1 MSAKSL
7 RLRLFI
13 AAAISLIIAL
23 FVAGTG
29 LVGVF
34 ERYVVRRIGIELDT
48 YVRQLAA
55 NISIIPDGSFQL
67 SQPLAD
73 PRFDQPFSG
82 LYWQIGDDITGV
94 KLRSRSLWDHVI
106 DLRNDP
112 LEPGIVHHHNLPG
125 PSGETLF
132 VSERGII
139 YTVGGGTRQLRFMA
153 AINRM
158 EIIDARSEFAGDVAL
173 SLAILAVVLLVAAWG
188 QIAIGLRPLEALR
201 RSVNAVHAGE
211 QRAIAVDGPEEIMPL
226 VAEVN
231 SLLDA
236 KAKAIESAKARAADL
251 AHGLKTPLTVLAT
264 DAERLRRKGETEIAD
279 ELQDLAFGMR
289 RLINHELSRAR
300 LQSAS
305 RMATEGIAI
314 RKVIESVIRTLSRSP
329 KGSRISWRIEVSTNA
344 IACISAEDATELL
357 GVLLDNAVKWSNTEV
372 RITAQGENG
381 LRVVIEDDGPGV
393 SADQIAKLGQRGVR
407 LDEATEGSGLGLSI
421 AADIVEAYGGQMNF
435 GVHVPHGFRVAV
447 SLPAP
452 SGGEQSFRKY

>member
-7 RLRLFI
+7 RLRLFV

-29 LVGVF
+29 LVSVF

-55 NISIIPDGSFQL
+55 NVSVISDGSLQL
-67 SQPLAD
+67 NRPLAD
-73 PRFDQPFSG
+73 PRFDQPLSG
-82 LYWQIGDDITGV
+82 LYWQIVDDASGV

-106 DLRNDP
+106 DLPQDV
-112 LEPGIVHHHNLPG
+112 LEPGVVHHHDLPG

-132 VSERGII
+132 VSERRVI
-139 YTVGGGTRQLRFMA
+139 YTVGGATRRLRMTA
-153 AINRM
+153 ALDRK
-158 EIIDARSEFAGDVAL
+158 EIVEARREFSGDVGL

-201 RSVNAVHAGE
+201 RSVNAVRAGE
-211 QRAIAVDGPEEIMPL
+211 QKAIAVDEPEEIMPL

-300 LQSAS
+300 LQFAPG
-305 RMATEGIAI
+305 MAKEGIAI
-314 RKVIESVIRTLSRSP
+314 RNVIESVIRTLSRSP
-329 KGSRISWRIEVSTNA
+329 KGSRISWRIEVSTEA
-344 IACISAEDATELL
+344 VAYISPEDATELL

-372 RITAQGENG
+372 RIAAEGENG
-381 LRVVIEDDGPGV
+381 LRIVIEDDGPGV
-393 SADQIAKLGQRGVR
+393 SVDQIAKLGQRGVR

-421 AADIVEAYGGQMNF
+421 AADIVEAYGGQMHF
-435 GVHVPHGFRVAV
+435 GACAPQGFQVVVTLCGRARRAENA
-447 SLPAP
+447 S
-452 SGGEQSFRKY
+452 RH